1 MTDLIAIGYPDE
13 TTADAAA
20 YEAERLAMDLQV
32 RGMLKPATSALFLMV
47 SRFTPDKAV
56 EAMSKSRGTV
66 LKTSLS
72 EDDERELQHA
82 LHGSETAAEQPA

>member
-1 MTDLIAIGYPDE
+1 MTDLTAI
-13 TTADAAA
+13 
-20 YEAERLAMDLQV
+20 
-32 RGMLKPATSALFLMV
+32 
-47 SRFTPDKAV
+47 V